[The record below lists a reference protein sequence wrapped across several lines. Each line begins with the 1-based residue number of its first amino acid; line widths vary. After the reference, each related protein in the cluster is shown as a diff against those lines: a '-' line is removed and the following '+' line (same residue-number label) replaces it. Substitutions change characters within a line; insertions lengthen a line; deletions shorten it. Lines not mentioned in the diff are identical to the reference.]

1 MVASVGN
8 LTKAGKQREP
18 AGTEF
23 SEQKDRHVRKTVTV
37 PFTVTVKGTV
47 RWPQRF
53 STEFGCAAF
62 GRFVRKPDES
72 WTTERT
78 AGTEF
83 IVNRKTGM
91 LIVIVKGTVAD
102 ESECA
107 AFGRFIPK
115 PDESWTTDRTSR
127 DRV

>member
-1 MVASVGN
+1 MN
-8 LTKAGKQREP
+8 
-18 AGTEF
+18 
-23 SEQKDRHVRKTVTV
+23 RKTVTLIV
-37 PFTVTVKGTV
+37 IVKGTV

-83 IVNRKTGM
+83 IVQK
-91 LIVIVKGTVAD
+91 
-102 ESECA
+102 
-107 AFGRFIPK
+107 
-115 PDESWTTDRTSR
+115 DRYVDSYCEGNSY
-127 DRV
+127 